1 MFDMNSAAVSLSD
14 TMPPP
19 SGLRP
24 LAAPP
29 IGYPL
34 DLELLESAVRAGR
47 TTLRAAL
54 LDAYRLGRTKP
65 RAISAPQDA
74 LLRLIGDGATPGELS
89 DVWGSVRRVPVGF
102 RPRVLA
108 RTLGALLKLG
118 LVSVADGRVVLTAA
132 GMVSLQAA

>member
-1 MFDMNSAAVSLSD
+1 MFDMNAAAVTSD
-14 TMPPP
+14 TLPPP
-19 SGLRP
+19 SGFRP
-24 LAAPP
+24 QAPP
-29 IGYPL
+29 PLGYPL

-47 TTLRAAL
+47 VTLRAAL
-54 LDAYRLGRTKP
+54 LDAYRLGRSKP

-74 LLRLIGDGATPGELS
+74 LLRLVGDGATPSELA

-132 GMVSLQAA
+132 GMVTLQAA